1 MMLGQ
6 IFERFVQGSPISVM
20 ARALLEHALHPDDL
34 DELFYDSRVKQYTR
48 ELLFS
53 SLVDLMSL
61 VVCNVRPKVSTAYQA
76 MLDQI
81 GVSLSAVYEKLKGT
95 EPPVCRDLVRHTAR
109 QLEPVINQLG
119 GALPDLLPGYRVKI
133 LDGNH
138 LAKTQKRL
146 KELRTTRAGAL
157 PGQSLVVL
165 DPQTMLV
172 VDVIPCEDGHA
183 QERSLIP
190 QVLPSVTAGELWIED
205 RNFCTTG
212 FVFGVADRG
221 GCFLVRQHQSTLH
234 IDELTALV
242 DRGRVATGAVQ
253 EQTLRLTEIAEDGT
267 RRTVQARRILLTL
280 DKPTRTKETELAL
293 LTNLPVEAAPAA
305 VVADLYLNRW
315 TVERV
320 FQALAEALQSEIDTL
335 GYPKAALFG
344 FCVGLAAYNVLAAVR
359 AALRSVHG
367 VETVESEV
375 STYYIADEV
384 RATYRGMMIAIPV
397 EEWEVFGRMSV
408 PELAAVLRDLARKV
422 SLPAFR
428 RHPRGPK
435 KPRPARTSGKKI
447 KHVSTAKLLARRKT
461 TEVKP

>member
-6 IFERFVQGSPISVM
+6 IFERFVQDSPISVM

-95 EPPVCRDLVRHTAR
+95 EPPVCRELVRHTAR
-109 QLEPVINQLG
+109 QLEPVIDQLG
-119 GALPDLLPGYRVKI
+119 GALPALLPGYRVKI
-133 LDGNH
+133 HDGNH

-172 VDVIPCEDGHA
+172 IDVIPCEDGHA

-190 QVLPSVTAGELWIED
+190 QVLSGVTTGDLWIED

-221 GCFLVRQHQSTLH
+221 GCFLVRQHKSTRH
-234 IDELTALV
+234 IEELTALV
-242 DRGRVATGAVQ
+242 DRGRVATGAVR
-253 EQTLRLTEIAEDGT
+253 EQTLRLTEIADDGT
-267 RRTVQARRILLTL
+267 RRTMEVRRIHLTL
-280 DKPTRTKETELAL
+280 DKPTRKKETELAL
-293 LTNLPVEAAPAA
+293 LTNLPAAAPAS

-320 FQALAEALQSEIDTL
+320 FQTLAEALQSEIDTL

-384 RATYRGMMIAIPV
+384 RATYRGMMIAIPM
-397 EEWEVFGRMSV
+397 EEWEVFGRMSI
-408 PELAAVLRDLARKV
+408 PELAEVLRDLARKV
-422 SLPAFR
+422 DLPAYR

>member
-6 IFERFVQGSPISVM
+6 IFERFIQGSPISVM
-20 ARALLEHALHPDDL
+20 TRALLEHALHPDDL
-34 DELFYDSRVKQYTR
+34 NELFYDTKVKQYTR

-61 VVCNVRPKVSTAYQA
+61 VVCGVRPKVSTAYQA

-95 EPPVCRDLVRHTAR
+95 EPSVCRELVRHTAR
-109 QLEPVINQLG
+109 QLEPVIDQLG

-172 VDVIPCEDGHA
+172 IDVIPCEDGHA

-190 QVLPSVTAGELWIED
+190 QVLSGVTTGDLWIED

-221 GCFLVRQHQSTLH
+221 GCFLVRQHKSTLH
-234 IDELTALV
+234 IEELTALV
-242 DRGRVATGAVQ
+242 DRGRVATGAVR
-253 EQTLRLTEIAEDGT
+253 EQTLRLTEIADDGT
-267 RRTVQARRILLTL
+267 RRTMEVRRIHLTL
-280 DKPTRTKETELAL
+280 DKPTRKKETELAL
-293 LTNLPVEAAPAA
+293 LTNLPAAAPAS

-320 FQALAEALQSEIDTL
+320 FQTLAEALQSEIDSL

-408 PELAAVLRDLARKV
+408 PELAEVLRDLARKV
-422 SLPAFR
+422 DLPAFR
-428 RHPRGPK
+428 RHLRGPK

-447 KHVSTAKLLARRKT
+447 KHVSTAKLLVQRKT
-461 TEVKP
+461 TKVKS

>member
-6 IFERFVQGSPISVM
+6 IFERFIQGSPISVM

-34 DELFYDSRVKQYTR
+34 NELFYDTKVKQYTR

-53 SLVDLMSL
+53 ALVDLMGL

-76 MLDQI
+76 LLDQI
-81 GVSLSAVYEKLKGT
+81 GVSLSAVYEKLKGI
-95 EPPVCRDLVRHTAR
+95 EPPVCRELVRHTAR
-109 QLEPVINQLG
+109 QLKPVIDQLG
-119 GALPDLLPGYRVKI
+119 GTLPDLLPGYRVKI
-133 LDGNH
+133 LDGSH
-138 LAKTQKRL
+138 LAKTQKRIG
-146 KELRTTRAGAL
+146 ELRTTRAGAL

-190 QVLPSVTAGELWIED
+190 QVLPDVTTGELWIED

-221 GCFLVRQHQSTLH
+221 GCFLVRQHKSTLH
-234 IDELTALV
+234 IEALTALV
-242 DRGRVATGAVQ
+242 DRGRVSTGAVQ
-253 EQTLRLTEIAEDGT
+253 EQTLRLSKIADDGS
-267 RRTVQARRILLTL
+267 RRTMEVRRIRLAL
-280 DKPTRTKETELAL
+280 DKPTRKKELEVAL
-293 LTNLPVEAAPAA
+293 LTNLPAEAATAL

-320 FQALAEALQSEIDTL
+320 FQTLAEALQSEIDTL
-335 GYPKAALFG
+335 GYPRAALFG

-367 VETVESEV
+367 TETVESEV

-397 EEWEVFGRMSV
+397 EEWGIFGRLSV
-408 PELAAVLRDLARKV
+408 PELAEVLRELAGKV
-422 SLPAFR
+422 HLPAFR

-435 KPRPARTSGKKI
+435 KPRPARTSGKSI
-447 KHVSTAKLLARRKT
+447 KHVSTAKLLAQRKT
-461 TEVKP
+461 TKVKL

>member
-6 IFERFVQGSPISVM
+6 IFERFIQGSPISVM
-20 ARALLEHALHPDDL
+20 TRALLEHSLHPDDL
-34 DELFYDSRVKQYTR
+34 NELFYDTKVKQYTR

-61 VVCNVRPKVSTAYQA
+61 VVCGVRPKVSTAYQA

-95 EPPVCRDLVRHTAR
+95 EPSVCRELVRHTAR
-109 QLEPVINQLG
+109 QLEPVIDQLG

-172 VDVIPCEDGHA
+172 IDVIPCEDGHA

-190 QVLPSVTAGELWIED
+190 QVLSGVTTGDLWIED

-221 GCFLVRQHQSTLH
+221 GCFLVRQHKSTLH
-234 IDELTALV
+234 IEELTALV
-242 DRGRVATGAVQ
+242 DRGRVATGAVR
-253 EQTLRLTEIAEDGT
+253 EQTLRLTEIADDGT
-267 RRTVQARRILLTL
+267 RRTMEVRRIHLTL
-280 DKPTRTKETELAL
+280 DKPTRKKETELAL
-293 LTNLPVEAAPAA
+293 LTNLPAAAPAS

-320 FQALAEALQSEIDTL
+320 FQTLAEALQSEIDTL

-408 PELAAVLRDLARKV
+408 PELAEVLRDLARKV
-422 SLPAFR
+422 DLPAFR
-428 RHPRGPK
+428 RHLRGPK

-447 KHVSTAKLLARRKT
+447 KHVSTAKLLVQRKT
-461 TEVKP
+461 TKVKS